1 MDGLDP
7 YYNNYPGYEPEFTGN
22 PETIS
27 GGAKKNKPENTK
39 EQIQSAGALLAFDP
53 GRLFEVTLSEP
64 LTTSY
69 SPASR
74 SRTKEVPLAAY
85 RADTRRVSIHPLGII
100 DRPAG
105 VSGTSWSSMDRDGLL
120 VRPLEIDS
128 HAIGQLTV
136 EKETVEPETD
146 ARHTAVRATG
156 AGGSGSGGDS
166 VRGNDE
172 EELDPTE
179 MPFLDHL
186 EEFRWALLKSIFAIT
201 IGMVLAWF
209 LAEEFIGTITKLA
222 KDAELPL
229 MVMQL
234 MAPIMIRLKTALFMG
249 IIITLPFVL
258 YFLWSFI
265 SPGLYRREKKIILP
279 FVIGGTVCFFM
290 GASIAYFLIIPIM
303 LKFMKIYFFPD
314 VKTMIDINNFI
325 GLMLKF
331 TIAFGLI
338 FELPLVSF
346 VLAKIGIIKHT
357 LMSKYRRYAIVLI
370 FIVSGVVTPS
380 PDPFSQIAMAI
391 PLLFLYE
398 ASIIV
403 ARIAGKKT
411 LI

>member
-22 PETIS
+22 PETS
-27 GGAKKNKPENTK
+27 GGAKKNKPENTT

-64 LTTSY
+64 LTTLY

-74 SRTKEVPLAAY
+74 SRTKDVPLAAY
-85 RADTRRVSIHPLGII
+85 RADMRRVSIHPLGIVE
-100 DRPAG
+100 RPAG

-120 VRPLEIDS
+120 VRSIEIDS
-128 HAIGQLTV
+128 HAIGQLTAG
-136 EKETVEPETD
+136 KETVEPEMD

-156 AGGSGSGGDS
+156 AGGSGGDGDS
-166 VRGNDE
+166 VKGNGE

-186 EEFRWALLKSIFAIT
+186 EEFRWALLKSIFAVT
-201 IGMVLAWF
+201 AGMILSWF

-234 MAPIMIRLKTALFMG
+234 MAPIMIRMKTALFMG
-249 IIITLPFVL
+249 MIITLPFVF

-265 SPGLYRREKKIILP
+265 APGLYRREKKIVLP
-279 FVIGGTVCFFM
+279 FVIGATACFFI
-290 GASIAYFLIIPIM
+290 GASLAYFLIIPFM
-303 LKFMKIYFFPD
+303 LKFLKNYLFTD
-314 VKTMIDINNFI
+314 VITMIDISNFI
-325 GLMLKF
+325 GIMLKF
-331 TIAFGLI
+331 TIAFGVI
-338 FELPLVSF
+338 FELPLISF

-357 LMSKYRRYAIVLI
+357 WMSKYRRYAIVFI
-370 FIVSGVVTPS
+370 FIAAAIFTP
-380 PDPFSQIAMAI
+380 PDPFSQIMMAI
-391 PLLFLYE
+391 PLLILYE
-398 ASIIV
+398 VSIFV
-403 ARIAGKKT
+403 ARIAGRNT